1 MANENPIRASTVR
14 LTLEFSCALHDFE
27 EYDIVTRL
35 STARPGKGPGVMRV
49 CALIVPLGVWATKYR
64 FFAMEIGNLEVLAG
78 KCVLGGAEEL

>member
-1 MANENPIRASTVR
+1 
-14 LTLEFSCALHDFE
+14 
-27 EYDIVTRL
+27 
-35 STARPGKGPGVMRV
+35 MRV